1 MQTHSF
7 ERKQFEKRIIE
18 KAMKDEIFRNQL
30 LENPKEVIELELGL
44 KLPESLKIHVLM
56 EDSHSVYL
64 ILPQMSASAG
74 SEELTDA
81 DLAAVAGGGDGY
93 SIQGCQETERMFCR

>member
-1 MQTHSF
+1 MQTQSF

-30 LENPKEVIELELGL
+30 LGNPKEVIEHELGL
-44 KLPESLKIHVLM
+44 KLPESLKIHVLP

-64 ILPQMSASAG
+64 ILPQMSANAG
-74 SEELTDA
+74 SEELTESE
-81 DLAAVAGGGDGY
+81 LAAVAGGGDAY
-93 SIQGCQETERMFCR
+93 SFQGCPETCAMFCR